1 MTTTPDLTGKSVI
14 VTGAGSGL
22 GQAMALGLVG
32 AGASVLALDVA
43 GDRLQD
49 TAKLAAAAKAK
60 GKLLPLACDVR
71 SETSC
76 AAAVATAK
84 EKLGGL
90 TGLVNCAGLGMAYL
104 RPDAFEKRPKFW
116 EADPTRWWDMMDVN
130 VRGPFLLARAVM
142 PSLIAN
148 GWGRVVN
155 VTTSFNTM
163 IMAGNMP
170 YGQSKAALEA
180 ASASWSADT
189 RGTGVTVNILVPGGA
204 ADTALVP
211 QDAPFDRSKLVKP
224 DVMVAPILWLMSD
237 LSDGTTGMRFVGKHW
252 NPQKPWQESMQLS
265 SAPIAWPDLAAA
277 AAEGQ
282 YRRPD

>member
-1 MTTTPDLTGKSVI
+1 MSSTPDLSGKSVI

-22 GQAMALGLVG
+22 GQAMTLGLTQ
-32 AGASVLALDVA
+32 AGAAVLALDVA
-43 GDRLQD
+43 GDRLQE
-49 TAKLAAAAKAK
+49 TAKRVAAAGAK
-60 GKLLPLACDVR
+60 GKIHPLACDVR

-104 RPDAFEKRPKFW
+104 RPDAFAKRPKFW
-116 EADPTRWWDMMDVN
+116 EADPIRWWDMMDVN
-130 VRGPFLLARAVM
+130 VRGPFLLTRAAM
-142 PSLIAN
+142 PALIAN

-180 ASASWSADT
+180 ASASWAGDAS
-189 RGTGVTVNILVPGGA
+189 GTGVTVNILVPGGA

-211 QDAPFDRSKLVKP
+211 QDSPFDRTKLVKP
-224 DVMVAPILWLMSD
+224 DVMVAPIVWLMSN
-237 LSDGTTGMRFVGKHW
+237 LSDGTTGMRFVGKNW
-252 NPQKPWQESMQLS
+252 DPAKPWQESMQIS

-277 AAEGQ
+277 AGEGQ